1 MSKQRVAVVIQSSR
15 GFSRSQLTGIGSF
28 ARAHRGW
35 SIFHDDRML
44 VDSIP
49 DWLKDWQGDG
59 MIASF
64 DSDELVQYCHSRNLP
79 AVDLQCERTLPDI
92 PSIRPDDSAAV
103 NVAYQH
109 LRDLGFTRIAYCG
122 FRGTRYSDSR
132 ERHLVARCAHDKIPL
147 AVLDCPF
154 PHVVPTSVF
163 ESDGLLDQEALVTWL
178 KTLELPVG
186 IIACNDI
193 RGSQVLNAARACEIS
208 VPDQIAIV
216 GMDNDICV
224 CGLCDPALTSVD
236 LNTVHIG
243 FRAAECLDGLM
254 SGAQPSF
261 NVQTVEPAGIV
272 VREST
277 DLFSVDDE
285 DVAQALRY
293 IADNWSSGIT
303 VDSVVS
309 QAAISRSTLERRFTS
324 RVGRTIKAEINRV
337 RISHLKQLLVSTSY
351 PMEKIA
357 QMVGFSHAEY
367 MITFFKKT
375 VGITPGEYRKEQRVL
390 EQNP

>member
-1 MSKQRVAVVIQSSR
+1 MSKKRVAVLISSSR

-35 SIFHDDRML
+35 SVYHDDRIL
-44 VDSIP
+44 TDSIP

-59 MIASF
+59 IIANF
-64 DSDELVQYCHSRNLP
+64 DSDALVEYCQSRGLP
-79 AVDLQCERTLPDI
+79 AVDLQCERSLPNI
-92 PSIRPDDSAAV
+92 PSIRPDDAAAV
-103 NVAYQH
+103 NVAYRH
-109 LRDLGFTRIAYCG
+109 LRDLGYTRIAYCG
-122 FRGTRYSDSR
+122 FRGTRYSDCR
-132 ERHLVARCAHDKIPL
+132 ERCLAELCADDRIPL
-147 AVLDCPF
+147 AMLDSSHPYK
-154 PHVVPTSVF
+154 VPTSVF
-163 ESDGLLDQEALVTWL
+163 ESDGLLDQAALVDWL

-216 GMDNDICV
+216 GMDNDVCV

-243 FRAAECLDGLM
+243 FRAAECLDLLM
-254 SGAQPSF
+254 NGGKLNF
-261 NVQTVEPAGIV
+261 EVQTVEPAGIV
-272 VREST
+272 TREST

-303 VDSVVS
+303 VESVVS

-337 RISHLKQLLVSTSY
+337 RVSHLKQLLVSTNYS
-351 PMEKIA
+351 MERIA
-357 QMVGFSHAEY
+357 EMVGFSHAEY

-375 VGITPGEYRKEQRVL
+375 VGHTPGEYRKEQRVL
-390 EQNP
+390 EQSP